1 MGQPTT
7 AGPGRARDERV
18 PASAQLTWVTGG
30 LPPAVQGLLALLIY
44 LAIWVGTEA
53 YPLLRHPGTPQL
65 AQGGFD
71 PNFYVWALHW
81 VPYAIGHGLN
91 PLFTSQIGLPG
102 GVSLAWVTTVPP
114 LALLMAPVTATAGPV
129 AAFSLLVVAAVPLS
143 GWGAFV
149 LCRRLTGRFWA
160 ALAAGGV
167 YGFSAFEINHSYTGQ
182 LNLSVSVLLPL
193 TAYLMLAWR
202 DGAIGSRTFVIAT
215 GLALAVQAY
224 LFLETF
230 ADVTAVLIAGFAVG
244 AALAGRA
251 ARPLVGRLARLTG
264 AAYALSLVLAAPYIG
279 YALLHPAPGFT
290 RETTTTS
297 VTLNSLVVP
306 LYGHDFGLGWL
317 TAAAA
322 RLGGVPD
329 RDGYLGVPLILLVLA
344 LPLAARGSR
353 LARFLLAGA
362 VIVVIAALGPVLRVD
377 NVTPLFRLPWSRVW
391 SLPVA
396 TSAYP
401 SRLMVFASLAASVA
415 VALWLALPGR
425 WGSPASWARWLLAA
439 LALAALAGN
448 INPLNVD
455 DQSGNPAFIA
465 TGAYRS
471 FIAPGAVVVVISERG
486 NAGLLWQAET
496 GSYFRL
502 AGGFVNAAISPDGGV
517 PGPVTRLMPP
527 PGGTLAGV
535 PAFMGYL
542 TGNQIADI
550 LVEAGPHGGRWPS
563 LLKQAGLCGTDAGGV
578 LVYPVAP
585 VPGSSPGALSCA
597 ERPVPGQPRPY
608 LFSALQK
615 NTRPTANTTTPQP
628 TAAM

>member
-1 MGQPTT
+1 MTEQS
-7 AGPGRARDERV
+7 RV
-18 PASAQLTWVTGG
+18 PSRF
-30 LPPAVQGLLALLIY
+30 PPAVQGLVALLVY
-44 LAIWVGTEA
+44 LAVWVGTET

-65 AQGGFD
+65 AQSGFD

-81 VPYAIGHGLN
+81 VPYAAGHGLN

-114 LALLMAPVTATAGPV
+114 LALLIAPVTATAGPV

-160 ALAAGGV
+160 SLAAGAV

-193 TAYLMLAWR
+193 TAYLMVAWR
-202 DGAIGSRTFVIAT
+202 DGAIGSRVFVAAT

-251 ARPLVGRLARLTG
+251 ARPLIGRLAGLT
-264 AAYALSLVLAAPYIG
+264 AAGYVIALVLAAPYIG
-279 YALLHPAPGFT
+279 YALLHPSPGFT

-306 LYGHDFGLGWL
+306 LHGHDLGLGWL

-329 RDGYLGVPLILLVLA
+329 RDGYLGVPLILLALA

-362 VIVVIAALGPVLRVD
+362 VIVVLGALGPVLRVD

-401 SRLMVFASLAASVA
+401 SRLMVFAFLAASVS

-425 WGSPASWARWLLAA
+425 WRSPASWARWLLAA

-448 INPLNVD
+448 INRLNVG
-455 DQSGNPAFIA
+455 DQAGNPAFIA
-465 TGAYRS
+465 SGQYRTV
-471 FIAPGAVVVVISERG
+471 IAPDAVVVVISERG

-517 PGPVTRLMPP
+517 PGPVARLLPP
-527 PGGTLAGV
+527 PGAPPAGV
-535 PAFMGYL
+535 PAFFQYL
-542 TGNQIADI
+542 GDNQIADI
-550 LVEAGPHGGRWPS
+550 LVEGGQHSGRWPS
-563 LLKQAGLCGTDAGGV
+563 VLRQAGLCGTEEGGV
-578 LVYPVAP
+578 FVYPVAP

-597 ERPVPGQPRPY
+597 SRPALGQPRPY
-608 LFSALQK
+608 LFSARQK
-615 NTRPTANTTTPQP
+615 NTMPTAKVTTPQP
-628 TAAM
+628 TAAIHRSLLVTMAWQ